1 MGQEQMLDYIKQQFE
16 LKEVEVN
23 GYSPL
28 TLAYIGDSIYDLVIK
43 TIVVSKANCPAGK
56 LHKQTSELVKAEAQA
71 NMANLLQEYMTE
83 EEQTIYRRGRNAKS
97 YTMAKN
103 ASVAD
108 YRKAT
113 GLEAVFGFLYLKNNI
128 ARIVDLVKIGLQ

>member
-16 LKEVEVN
+16 LKELEVN

-43 TIVVSKANCPAGK
+43 TIVVSKSNCPAGK

>member
-1 MGQEQMLDYIKQQFE
+1 MGQEQMLHYIKQQFE
-16 LKEVEVN
+16 LKELEVN

-43 TIVVSKANCPAGK
+43 TIVVSKANCPASK

-71 NMANLLQEYMTE
+71 NMADFLQEYMTE
-83 EEQTIYRRGRNAKS
+83 QEQSIYRRGRNAKS
-97 YTMAKN
+97 HTMAKN
-103 ASVAD
+103 ASISD

-113 GLEAVFGFLYLKNNI
+113 GLEAVFGFLYLQNDI
-128 ARIVDLVKIGLQ
+128 ARMIDLVKIGLQ